1 MNKALET
8 KSLEFKYPNGSA
20 FHFPNFQLNENNE
33 VLILGNSGVGKTTL
47 LHILGGL
54 LKPSAGEVWINNENV
69 YSKSGGKL
77 DQFRGENIG
86 IVFQTAHFVQPLS
99 VIENLNLT
107 LKFSKRKFDSN
118 RALELLTRLELQ
130 DKKLKKPSE
139 LSIGE
144 QQRVSIA
151 RALMLNPK
159 LILADEPTSAL
170 DDKNA
175 EIVLDLLREEA
186 KRSQSALVIVTHDSR
201 LKSKIQNTI
210 MLEEGMI

>member
-1 MNKALET
+1 MNRALET
-8 KSLEFKYPNGSA
+8 KSLEFFYPNGSA
-20 FHFPNFQLNENNE
+20 FHFPNIQLDENKE
-33 VLILGNSGVGKTTL
+33 VLILGNSGVAKTTL

-107 LKFSKRKFDSN
+107 LKFSNKKFEPN
-118 RALELLTRLELQ
+118 RALELLTRLGLQ
-130 DKKLKKPSE
+130 DKKLKKPSQ

>member
-1 MNKALET
+1 MKRALET
-8 KSLEFKYPNGSA
+8 KSLEFNYPSGSA
-20 FHFPNFQLNENNE
+20 FHFPDIQLDENKE

-99 VIENLNLT
+99 VLENLNLS
-107 LKFSKRKFDSN
+107 LKFSSKKFEPN
-118 RALELLTRLELQ
+118 RALELLTRLGLK
-130 DKKLKKPSE
+130 DKKLKKPSQ

-210 MLEEGMI
+210 MLEEGMK

>member
-1 MNKALET
+1 MNNALET
-8 KSLEFKYPNGSA
+8 KSLEFKYTNGGS
-20 FHFPNFQLNENNE
+20 FHFPNFQLKQCEE
-33 VLILGNSGVGKTTL
+33 VLVLGNSGVGKTTL

-54 LKPSAGEVWINNENV
+54 LKPNAGEVWINDENV
-69 YSKSGGKL
+69 YAKSGSKL
-77 DQFRGENIG
+77 DQFRGEHIG
-86 IVFQTAHFVQPLS
+86 IIFQTAHFVQPLS
-99 VIENLNLT
+99 VIENLNLA
-107 LKFSKRKFDSN
+107 LQFANKKFETKRAIELLERLGLESKKSKR
-118 RALELLTRLELQ
+118 
-130 DKKLKKPSE
+130 PSE

-175 EIVLDLLREEA
+175 EIVMDLLREEA

-201 LKSKIQNTI
+201 LKSKIQNTLL
-210 MLEEGMI
+210 LEEGLL